1 MRHAAMRTRVRGSMR
16 RSNEGV
22 GWCQVHND
30 ASECVRV
37 CGMACRIVLHRE
49 IRLHTES
56 HHLATTLPRCRIAR
70 RCSACCNALPCQKQQ
85 RTPAA
90 RGRVRQHMQG
100 ATTFLH
106 THTHVS
112 SAGSLVY
119 FCYNRPAA
127 PSSAR
132 SPHAAATL
140 ACGSRSSHAHG
151 PRPNLLGDARKVRA
165 PRARTTAKG
174 AAERV
179 VDQHSTLLDC
189 HTSSCTLCA
198 DAPRAFPR
206 RGPGACRLGRP
217 DQQYPEFHW
226 PAQTGRKFPNPLPA
240 AFLSRHL

>member
-90 RGRVRQHMQG
+90 RGRARQHMQG

-106 THTHVS
+106 THTCQFSRPTSLFLLQSPRRTQLCAFSACRGDFGVRLALQPRPRS
-112 SAGSLVY
+112 SAE
-119 FCYNRPAA
+119 
-127 PSSAR
+127 SAR
-132 SPHAAATL
+132 RCPEGARSARAYHGEG
-140 ACGSRSSHAHG
+140 CG
-151 PRPNLLGDARKVRA
+151 
-165 PRARTTAKG
+165 RAR
-174 AAERV
+174 
-179 VDQHSTLLDC
+179 
-189 HTSSCTLCA
+189 
-198 DAPRAFPR
+198 R
-206 RGPGACRLGRP
+206 RSA
-217 DQQYPEFHW
+217 
-226 PAQTGRKFPNPLPA
+226 
-240 AFLSRHL
+240 